1 MSNNPQ
7 KYPNHLFWVDLE
19 TTGTDK
25 DGSYDDVHLLE
36 IAAIVTDFALNP
48 LKGYQAVI
56 RITSAA
62 AEALRHNEYVW
73 NMHKVSGLL
82 EESVKSPQAITMEQA
97 EREVLGILDE
107 DAYIIAGSGVAAFD
121 HPFIKQKMPLLNAKL
136 AYYPFD
142 VGVVRRMSQILAGKP
157 VVNPTLHSYGEAKEH
172 RALADIKAHLAEGA
186 SFRDY
191 FRKAVVIEP
200 TH

>member
-1 MSNNPQ
+1 MSTDP
-7 KYPNHLFWVDLE
+7 KAYPKTLFWCDLE

-25 DGSYDDVHLLE
+25 DGDYSDVHLLE
-36 IAAIVTDFALNP
+36 IAVILTDFALNP

-56 RITSAA
+56 RITAEG
-62 AEALRHNEYVW
+62 AEALRHNDFVL
-73 NMHKVSGLL
+73 NMHRTSGLL
-82 EESVKSPQAITMEQA
+82 EESVKSPQAITMAQA
-97 EREVLGILDE
+97 EREVLEILDD

-172 RALADIKAHLAEGA
+172 RALADIKAHLAEGR
-186 SFRDY
+186 SFMEY
-191 FRKAVVIEP
+191 FRKAIVIEP